1 MIIRNS
7 HQIQGCNWL
16 KVKGWEKI
24 CPANNQ
30 KAVEMAIFI
39 THKMTLKQ
47 RKLSD
52 IKRDIP

>member
-1 MIIRNS
+1 MT
-7 HQIQGCNWL
+7 HVCAVKFDDTGWL

-24 CPANNQ
+24 RPANNQ

-52 IKRDIP
+52 IS

>member
-52 IKRDIP
+52 IS